1 VRAIDRDPQAS
12 DSGLKGVFLQ
22 QRPALLRYLAARRLA
37 PDEAQDLLQDL
48 YVKLAAATPGPVGE
62 PRAYLYRMAE
72 NLLLDRRRAA
82 SRRSGREQAW
92 TAAQLGPSGDADD
105 RPSAEQVLIGRE
117 RLAAVTRALAAL
129 PERTVQIFRRYRIDG
144 VAQKEIAAELGISL
158 SAVEKHLQKAYRI
171 VVEAQA
177 HLDADSP
184 PPRRPQDAPAT

>member
-1 VRAIDRDPQAS
+1 VRAIDRNPQAS
-12 DSGLKGVFLQ
+12 DSGLKGAFLQ

-48 YVKLAAATPGPVGE
+48 YVKLAAGTPGPVGE

-92 TAAQLGPSGDADD
+92 TAAQLGGSGDADD

-129 PERTVQIFRRYRIDG
+129 PERTSQVFRRYRIDG
-144 VAQKEIAAELGISL
+144 IAQKEIAAELGISL
-158 SAVEKHLQKAYRI
+158 SAVEKHLQKAYRV

-177 HLDADSP
+177 RLDADSP
-184 PPRRPQDAPAT
+184 PPRRPQDTPAT

>member
-1 VRAIDRDPQAS
+1 M
-12 DSGLKGVFLQ
+12 FLQ

-48 YVKLAAATPGPVGE
+48 YVKLAAGTPGPVGE

-82 SRRSGREQAW
+82 TRRSGREQAW

-158 SAVEKHLQKAYRI
+158 SAVEKHLQKAYR
-171 VVEAQA
+171 VAVEAQA
-177 HLDADSP
+177 ALDADSP